1 MLMVRTQQNVKAFA
15 ASCDSYIQAYT
26 VGAEN
31 RLRRRPTVLLSIYS
45 PNIDRKFDWK
55 FFHWHILWEFW
66 ICNKAA
72 IKYRVCCCG
81 L

>member
-1 MLMVRTQQNVKAFA
+1 MSEIFYVLSINRLMLMVRTQQNVKAYFA

-45 PNIDRKFDWK
+45 PNIDRKFD
-55 FFHWHILWEFW
+55 
-66 ICNKAA
+66 
-72 IKYRVCCCG
+72 
-81 L
+81 